1 MEGIELQLM
10 AKAAQGER
18 SAFEQ
23 LYDRYSG
30 ALFGV
35 ILKVVNDQAKAEE
48 LLQDTFLKIWR
59 SIGSYDPAKGR
70 PFTWMLNIARNTA
83 IDRVRTRDH
92 REGSKIQSLDTH
104 VYRTGTDPMTAATDG
119 IGMDKVMAG
128 MSVEQREVIDL
139 AYYQGYSQQEIAER
153 TGLPLGTVKS
163 RTRAALSHLRTALKD
178 HR

>member
-1 MEGIELQLM
+1 MEGPELQLM
-10 AKAAQGER
+10 TLAARGDV

-23 LYDRYSG
+23 LYDRYSA

-35 ILKVVNDQAKAEE
+35 VLKVVNDQARAEE
-48 LLQDTFLKIWR
+48 VLQDTFVKIWR
-59 SIGSYDPAKGR
+59 SVNSYDPAKGR

-83 IDRVRTRDH
+83 IDMVRTRDF
-92 REGSKIQSLDTH
+92 RENAAIRPLDAH
-104 VYRTGTDPMTAATDG
+104 VYRTGSDPLTATTDH
-119 IGMDKVMAG
+119 IGMDKVLGG
-128 MSVEQREVIDL
+128 MPVEQREMIDL
-139 AYYQGYSQQEIAER
+139 AYYQGYSQQEIADR